1 MGDHGCKAKP
11 PRGGQGEGSMRT
23 QTSGGGGGDVRE
35 RSDGSGVCQKNGGC
49 HRERGKPKDAERN
62 EKRHLAVEVQERE
75 DKRCSEKQGKGRR
88 LSSTGVREQQHSAVM
103 ELFVYKLS
111 MYSRG
116 GISRL
121 IRSMQKQ
128 PAPGLST

>member
-1 MGDHGCKAKP
+1 MC
-11 PRGGQGEGSMRT
+11 T
-23 QTSGGGGGDVRE
+23 QTSGGGGDVRE
-35 RSDGSGVCQKNGGC
+35 RSDGSGVCQEKRRLSLGA
-49 HRERGKPKDAERN
+49 REAEGRRAQR

-88 LSSTGVREQQHSAVM
+88 LSLTGVREQQYSAVM

-116 GISRL
+116 GISGL
-121 IRSMQKQ
+121 IRSMQEQ
-128 PAPGLST
+128 PAPGLGT

>member
-1 MGDHGCKAKP
+1 MAKI
-11 PRGGQGEGSMRT
+11 GGR
-23 QTSGGGGGDVRE
+23 
-35 RSDGSGVCQKNGGC
+35 
-49 HRERGKPKDAERN
+49 HRERGKPRDAGRN
-62 EKRHLAVEVQERE
+62 ETRHLAVEVQERK
-75 DKRCSEKQGKGRR
+75 DKRGSETQSKDRR
-88 LSSTGVREQQHSAVM
+88 LALTGVREQQHSAVM

-128 PAPGLST
+128 PAPGLSM

>member
-1 MGDHGCKAKP
+1 MIMVAKRIH
-11 PRGGQGEGSMRT
+11 RGVVK
-23 QTSGGGGGDVRE
+23 VRE
-35 RSDGSGVCQKNGGC
+35 ACAPKRVVAGAMCESAAMEVVCVRRNGGC
-49 HRERGKPKDAERN
+49 HRERGKPRDAERN

-116 GISRL
+116 GISGL

>member
-1 MGDHGCKAKP
+1 MGDHGCEANS

-23 QTSGGGGGDVRE
+23 QTSGGGGDVRK

-62 EKRHLAVEVQERE
+62 EERHLAVEVQERE

-116 GISRL
+116 GISGL

>member
-1 MGDHGCKAKP
+1 
-11 PRGGQGEGSMRT
+11 MRT
-23 QTSGGGGGDVRE
+23 QTSGGSGGDVRG

-49 HRERGKPKDAERN
+49 HRERGKPRDAGRN
-62 EKRHLAVEVQERE
+62 ETRHLAVEVQERE

-88 LSSTGVREQQHSAVM
+88 LSLTGVREQQYSAVM

-116 GISRL
+116 GISGL

>member
-1 MGDHGCKAKP
+1 MIMVAKRIH
-11 PRGGQGEGSMRT
+11 RGVVKEKRRLS
-23 QTSGGGGGDVRE
+23 SGVRE
-35 RSDGSGVCQKNGGC
+35 
-49 HRERGKPKDAERN
+49 AEGRRAQR

-116 GISRL
+116 GISGL
-121 IRSMQKQ
+121 IRSMRKQ

>member
-1 MGDHGCKAKP
+1 
-11 PRGGQGEGSMRT
+11 MR
-23 QTSGGGGGDVRE
+23 E
-35 RSDGSGVCQKNGGC
+35 HSDGSGVCQKNGGC

-88 LSSTGVREQQHSAVM
+88 LSSTGVREQQYSAVM
-103 ELFVYKLS
+103 GLTCYISCRCILG
-111 MYSRG
+111 G
-116 GISRL
+116 GISGL